1 MDEKIYDL
9 IIVGAGPAGLTAAIY
24 ALRAGLQTLLLEKNF
39 VSGGQAAS
47 TYEVDNY
54 PGLPG
59 ISGAEFGQKIRS
71 HADRLGLV
79 SERVNVKEIR
89 VNEDGTKVI
98 STRKKDFQAKTVLL
112 AVGARHRLL
121 GAKGEE
127 RLSGMGV
134 SYCATCDGAFYKD
147 QNVVVVGG
155 GNVAVEDAI
164 FHAKICK
171 MVYVVHRRDQ
181 LRADDILQK
190 KLFQFPNVVF
200 CWNQVCEEIQ
210 GEEQVEAVLLKN
222 VKDGSSQRVKVD
234 GVFVAVGIHP
244 NSEPYQGLVDMDEG
258 GYIVAGEDGK
268 TNVPG
273 IFVAGDVRTK
283 KLRQIITAASD
294 GANAVSSVQDYLSH
308 L

>member
-1 MDEKIYDL
+1 M
-9 IIVGAGPAGLTAAIY
+9 
-24 ALRAGLQTLLLEKNF
+24 LLEKNF
-39 VSGGQAAS
+39 VSGGQTAS

-71 HADRLGLV
+71 HADQLGLV
-79 SERVNVKEIR
+79 SERVNVKEIH
-89 VNEDGTKVI
+89 VEEDGTKVI
-98 STRKKDFQAKTVLL
+98 RTRKKDFQARTVLL

-127 RLSGMGV
+127 RLSGMGI

-147 QNVVVVGG
+147 QTVAVVGG

-164 FHAKICK
+164 FLAKICK

-190 KLFQFPNVVF
+190 RLFQFPNVVF

-210 GEEQVEAVLLKN
+210 GEEQVEAILLKN

-244 NSEPYQGLVDMDEG
+244 NSEPYQGLVNMDEG

-268 TNVPG
+268 TNMPG
-273 IFVAGDVRTK
+273 IFAAGDVRTK

-294 GANAVSSVQDYLSH
+294 GANAVSSVQDYLSR

>member
-24 ALRAGLQTLLLEKNF
+24 ALRAGLHTLLLEKNF

-79 SERVNVKEIR
+79 SERVNVKEIHAE
-89 VNEDGTKVI
+89 EDGTKVI
-98 STRKKDFQAKTVLL
+98 RTRKKDFQARTVLL

-147 QNVVVVGG
+147 QTVVVVGG

-164 FHAKICK
+164 FLAKICK

-294 GANAVSSVQDYLSH
+294 GANAVSSVQDYLSR

>member
-1 MDEKIYDL
+1 MDEKIYDV

-24 ALRAGLQTLLLEKNF
+24 ALRAGLHTLLLEKNF

-79 SERVNVKEIR
+79 SERVNVKEIHAE
-89 VNEDGTKVI
+89 EDGTKVI
-98 STRKKDFQAKTVLL
+98 RTRKKDFQARTVLL

-147 QNVVVVGG
+147 QTVVVVGG

-164 FHAKICK
+164 FLAKICK

-294 GANAVSSVQDYLSH
+294 GANAVSSVQDYLSR

>member
-79 SERVNVKEIR
+79 SERVNVTEIR
-89 VNEDGTKVI
+89 VHEDGTKVI

-164 FHAKICK
+164 FLAKICK

-234 GVFVAVGIHP
+234 GVFVAVGSHP